1 MNLCL
6 NPASIA
12 ILHELPII
20 SYHLWPEWWGKIGR
34 KGCVNQDGC
43 IMHEWGAR
51 RPGHRGRAFF
61 SPQRA
66 PVLCTDH
73 LGNKTSVTLQFSES
87 RQWSWWQKSSPTIL
101 KSKIC
106 KCAVLWK
113 WKWKVREVMAKF
125 KPQLSNWA
133 IEHARLFHVYR
144 YVCTLTILD
153 IRHQCIVL

>member
-1 MNLCL
+1 MYKTSYSPRYLILRWYLCL
-6 NPASIA
+6 HYNWKCTKFFYGVLFIA
-12 ILHELPII
+12 PKVDELVFEPSQYCKIVWI
-20 SYHLWPEWWGKIGR
+20 VHYHLWLEWWGKIGR

-87 RQWSWWQKSSPTIL
+87 RQWSWWQKSSTTIL
-101 KSKIC
+101 KIKIC

-113 WKWKVREVMAKF
+113 WKV
-125 KPQLSNWA
+125 
-133 IEHARLFHVYR
+133 
-144 YVCTLTILD
+144 
-153 IRHQCIVL
+153 